1 MPDQGIQTPTRSV
14 FQNLFPID
22 TGTWMSRIL
31 GTQKRSVDRM
41 MDGYSTT
48 APRILEK
55 VSKQADNRDELIAE
69 IEAALTKAEQKGTHV
84 LVIRY
89 ALADI
94 LKGSR
99 LDRDDDPI

>member
-14 FQNLFPID
+14 FENLFPID

-55 VSKQADNRDELIAE
+55 AAKQADIRDELRAE
-69 IEAALTKAEQKGTHV
+69 ILASLSKASGKGGHV
-84 LVIRY
+84 LVLRY
-89 ALADI
+89 TLADI
-94 LKGSR
+94 LKGSE
-99 LDRDDDPI
+99 LDRDEDPI

>member
-1 MPDQGIQTPTRSV
+1 MPDLGISTPTRSI
-14 FQNLFPID
+14 FTALFPID

-55 VSKQADNRDELIAE
+55 VARQADIRDALVAD
-69 IEAALTKAEQKGTHV
+69 IEAALEKAEKSGGHV
-84 LVIRY
+84 LVLRY

>member
-1 MPDQGIQTPTRSV
+1 MPDLGIQTPTRSV
-14 FQNLFPID
+14 FTALFPID

-55 VSKQADNRDELIAE
+55 VAKQADIRDEVLAKVK
-69 IEAALTKAEQKGTHV
+69 AALTEGSEAGCHV
-84 LVIRY
+84 LVLRY
-89 ALADI
+89 ALADL
-94 LKGSR
+94 LKGEF
-99 LDRDDDPI
+99 LDRDEDPI

>member
-1 MPDQGIQTPTRSV
+1 MPDLGIQTPTRSV
-14 FQNLFPID
+14 FENLFPID
-22 TGTWMSRIL
+22 TGTWMSRLL

-55 VSKQADNRDELIAE
+55 AAKQADIRDQLVADID
-69 IEAALTKAEQKGTHV
+69 AALAKAESAGGHV
-84 LVIRY
+84 LVLRY

>member
-1 MPDQGIQTPTRSV
+1 MPDLGIQTPTRSI
-14 FQNLFPID
+14 FENLFLVD
-22 TGTWMSRIL
+22 TGTWMSRLL

-55 VSKQADNRDELIAE
+55 AARQADIRDQLVADID
-69 IEAALTKAEQKGTHV
+69 AALSKAESAGGHV
-84 LVIRY
+84 LVLRY

-94 LKGSR
+94 LKGER
-99 LDRDDDPI
+99 LDRDEDPI

>member
-1 MPDQGIQTPTRSV
+1 MPDLGIQTPTRSV
-14 FQNLFPID
+14 FESLFPID

-55 VSKQADNRDELIAE
+55 VAKQADIRDRMLDKF
-69 IEAALTKAEQKGTHV
+69 EAALTEAEKEGGHV
-84 LVIRY
+84 LVLRY
-89 ALADI
+89 AIADL